1 MIPMMIIISTI
12 LFLGIALLLL
22 TFWMRKRIGIPM
34 GNVIYSDSV
43 KEPGTIL
50 TAKNIPLSGR
60 PDFLLKTDGQVI
72 PVELKRGKTPA
83 SPYPSHLAQLFAYCY
98 LVKDNYAHRP
108 EYGIIDYPEND
119 FKLEFPK
126 EAEEN
131 VEKLVREIVAKKQG
145 TLNRA
150 NLSNICRSCR
160 LEHLS

>member
-1 MIPMMIIISTI
+1 MTPVIIIFAI
-12 LFLGIALLLL
+12 LFIGIVLLLF

-34 GNVIYSDSV
+34 GNVIYSDSI

-50 TAKNIPLSGR
+50 RAKNIPLSGK
-60 PDFLLKTDGQVI
+60 PDFLIKTKGQVI

-98 LVKDNYAHRP
+98 LVKDNFALRP

-126 EAEEN
+126 EAEAN
-131 VEKLVREIVAKKQG
+131 VEKLVREIVAKKRG

-150 NLSNICRSCR
+150 NLTNICRNCR
-160 LEHLS
+160 LAHIS